1 MIAGFQL
8 AKTSAEKSESD
19 EHFSHAE
26 NMVDDKGSEVLN
38 EVSDVHSVQ
47 ACRALVANGRD
58 ELKLVSDKHLY
69 QARYTLVAVGSGVLN
84 EVSPLCRHA
93 LLKFTSVASVPSRA
107 SLGND
112 VRAEHAFHAD
122 VKLFELLKFKAG
134 NDARL
139 LLPNQA

>member
-1 MIAGFQL
+1 ML
-8 AKTSAEKSESD
+8 KLVSD
-19 EHFSHAE
+19 EHPAKAIIALVT
-26 NMVDDKGSEVLN
+26 NGSEELKL
-38 EVSDVHSVQ
+38 VSDEQCSQ
-47 ACRALVANGRD
+47 ACRALVANGSD

-93 LLKFTSVASVPSRA
+93 LLKFTLVASVPSRA

-122 VKLFELLKFKAG
+122 EKLFELLKFKAG